1 MRLSYLSVA
10 ETANI
15 RRAHATPLEMPEA
28 KNNEPPDLSSIPIRV
43 LVVDDDENHAQAVA
57 ESLAR
62 INCECKVATSGEMGT
77 RMITGESWDVVVTD
91 LMMGEIDGLEIL
103 RQTKEELPD
112 AEVIVLTGHGSI
124 ASAVTAMQHG
134 AYTYLT
140 KPLDIGELRSAVEK
154 ASARLRL
161 IRRNAELRRSLEER
175 FGFEGVIGNS
185 PQMHRII
192 EILKNV
198 APTDTTVLIHGENGT
213 GKELVAKAIH
223 QNSPRKNK
231 PFVPLNISALPD
243 SILESE
249 LFGHELGAFT
259 GAAGR
264 RIGKFEYANGGTLFL
279 DEVGEM
285 PLDTQVKLLRVLEDR
300 KVTRLGANDEMDIN
314 VRLVAATNANLKK
327 MVDDGVFREDLYY
340 RLNVVPIHLPPL
352 RERREDIPLL
362 AMHALGT
369 FARAHRRR
377 FRTIEEPALRR
388 LTAASW
394 PGNVRQLFH
403 TIERTVVLNDDEA
416 LRTAML
422 PDDLDATTDVAA
434 SPPAP
439 AITTRL
445 PRPSGSKAPAAPSSE
460 VMPLAEIER
469 RAIIDALAVCGS
481 PAKAADALG
490 ISEATIYR
498 RIRSYRLGADAGR

>member
-1 MRLSYLSVA
+1 MA
-10 ETANI
+10 E
-15 RRAHATPLEMPEA
+15 L
-28 KNNEPPDLSSIPIRV
+28 KNDAPDLSSIPVRV
-43 LVVDDDENHAQAVA
+43 LVVDDDEAHAQAVA
-57 ESLAR
+57 ESLER
-62 INCECKVATSGEMGT
+62 INCECRVAASGEAGAKF
-77 RMITGESWDVVVTD
+77 IAGESWDVVVTD
-91 LMMGEIDGLEIL
+91 LQMGEIDGLEIL

-124 ASAVTAMQHG
+124 TSAVTAMQHG

-198 APTDTTVLIHGENGT
+198 SPTDTTILIHGENGT

-249 LFGHELGAFT
+249 LFGHEQGAFT
-259 GAAGR
+259 GASGR

-285 PLDTQVKLLRVLEDR
+285 PMDTQVKLLRVLEDR

-327 MVDDGVFREDLYY
+327 MVDEGGFREDLYY
-340 RLNVVPIHLPPL
+340 RLNVVSIQLPPL
-352 RERREDIPLL
+352 RERPGDIPLL
-362 AMHALGT
+362 MEHFLKELTQKTGRQAEGFSRTARRALLSY
-369 FARAHRRR
+369 H
-377 FRTIEEPALRR
+377 
-388 LTAASW
+388 W
-394 PGNVRQLFH
+394 PGNIRQLRN
-403 TIERTVVLNDDEA
+403 TIESMLVMDTDGLLDVDG
-416 LRTAML
+416 L
-422 PDDLDATTDVAA
+422 PDEIAPLATDDDSPLD
-434 SPPAP
+434 
-439 AITTRL
+439 
-445 PRPSGSKAPAAPSSE
+445 GPAAVGADTLIGRPMEE
-460 VMPLAEIER
+460 VEKFYIQRSLELTEGNREETAR
-469 RAIIDALAVCGS
+469 L
-481 PAKAADALG
+481 LG
-490 ISEATIYR
+490 IGERTLYR
-498 RIRSYRLGADAGR
+498 KIKEYDLRK

>member
-1 MRLSYLSVA
+1 MA
-10 ETANI
+10 E
-15 RRAHATPLEMPEA
+15 P
-28 KNNEPPDLSSIPIRV
+28 KNDAPDLSSIPVRV
-43 LVVDDDENHAQAVA
+43 LVVDDDEAHAQAVA
-57 ESLAR
+57 ESLER
-62 INCECKVATSGEMGT
+62 INCECRVAASGEAGAK
-77 RMITGESWDVVVTD
+77 RIASESWDVVVTD
-91 LMMGEIDGLEIL
+91 LQMGEIDGLEIL

-124 ASAVTAMQHG
+124 TSAVTAMQHG

-198 APTDTTVLIHGENGT
+198 SPTDTTILIHGENGT

-249 LFGHELGAFT
+249 LFGHEQGAFT
-259 GAAGR
+259 GASGR

-285 PLDTQVKLLRVLEDR
+285 PMDTQVKLLRVLEDR
-300 KVTRLGANDEMDIN
+300 KVTRLGANDEMEIN

-327 MVDDGVFREDLYY
+327 MVDDGSFREDLYY
-340 RLNVVPIHLPPL
+340 RLNVVSIQLPPL
-352 RERREDIPLL
+352 RERPGDIPLL
-362 AMHALGT
+362 MEHFLKELTQKTGRQAEGFSRTARRALLSY
-369 FARAHRRR
+369 H
-377 FRTIEEPALRR
+377 
-388 LTAASW
+388 W
-394 PGNVRQLFH
+394 PGNIRQLRN
-403 TIERTVVLNDDEA
+403 TIESMLVMDTDGLLDVDG
-416 LRTAML
+416 L
-422 PDDLDATTDVAA
+422 PDEIAPLATDDDH
-434 SPPAP
+434 PAD
-439 AITTRL
+439 
-445 PRPSGSKAPAAPSSE
+445 GPAAVGADNLIGRPMEE
-460 VMPLAEIER
+460 VEKFYIQRSLELTEGNREETAR
-469 RAIIDALAVCGS
+469 L
-481 PAKAADALG
+481 LG
-490 ISEATIYR
+490 IGERTLYR
-498 RIRSYRLGADAGR
+498 KIKEYDLRK